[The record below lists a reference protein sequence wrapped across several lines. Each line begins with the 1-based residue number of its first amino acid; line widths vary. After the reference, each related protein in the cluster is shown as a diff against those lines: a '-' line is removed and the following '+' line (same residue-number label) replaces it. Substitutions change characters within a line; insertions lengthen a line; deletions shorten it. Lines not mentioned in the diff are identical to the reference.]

1 MIHEEC
7 ACFLVFKQKLSKSLG
22 RTISSDTWLHT
33 SAAAQRQRSGS
44 GGSGGSILTRT
55 KLQLLSVRRRLHR
68 GKIAAPLKIQLKNSS
83 VQN

>member
-1 MIHEEC
+1 VL
-7 ACFLVFKQKLSKSLG
+7 AFLYSSKNYPSPSGVQYLATHG
-22 RTISSDTWLHT
+22 CTHR
-33 SAAAQRQRSGS
+33 RQRSGS

-55 KLQLLSVRRRLHR
+55 KLQLLSVRRRLHW